1 MGEGEMRSAPSV
13 CSPVSLR
20 SRLVYP
26 SALLLI
32 APPPLR
38 GRMDI
43 DVLEGVTAEARP
55 PAAVC
60 LCARVFLSLPLS
72 PARFPSLSPH
82 RLRRRL
88 APPRVLALRKSISTR
103 GWSDDCSSRHGAA
116 AAGRNFY
123 LSKSETSYHLVPAQV
138 PAYGDHWKGICPT
151 QPGRAFLRVMIS
163 EARVHLAGTRST
175 DWRAPRAGGAATQ
188 QKRGTRRT
196 IEPERTSA
204 AAAPASSRLRA

>member
-1 MGEGEMRSAPSV
+1 MRSAPSV

-60 LCARVFLSLPLS
+60 LCACVFLSLPLS
-72 PARFPSLSPH
+72 PARFPSRSFSTPPAPRDSP
-82 RLRRRL
+82 
-88 APPRVLALRKSISTR
+88 VALRK
-103 GWSDDCSSRHGAA
+103 H
-116 AAGRNFY
+116 
-123 LSKSETSYHLVPAQV
+123 KQ
-138 PAYGDHWKGICPT
+138 
-151 QPGRAFLRVMIS
+151 
-163 EARVHLAGTRST
+163 
-175 DWRAPRAGGAATQ
+175 
-188 QKRGTRRT
+188 
-196 IEPERTSA
+196 
-204 AAAPASSRLRA
+204 